1 MYILIH
7 KTDTS
12 VLLKDQLTSDMFL
25 NNKVD
30 VTARCSRFLCSTQ
43 LYSVCPSW
51 NSVVAVY
58 WLQADHKTKQ
68 RQQLQLLIYLPGLYD
83 MFYSLDSVI
92 WMVSV
97 KFWTVSCCLT

>member
-25 NNKVD
+25 NNKG

-43 LYSVCPSW
+43 LRFVCPSL

-97 KFWTVSCCLT
+97 KFVLFNII

>member
-25 NNKVD
+25 NNKG

-43 LYSVCPSW
+43 LRFVCPSL

-92 WMVSV
+92 WVVSV

>member
-1 MYILIH
+1 MYVLIH

-25 NNKVD
+25 NNKG

-43 LYSVCPSW
+43 LRFVCPSL

-97 KFWTVSCCLT
+97 KFVLFNII

>member
-25 NNKVD
+25 NNKG

-43 LYSVCPSW
+43 LRFVCPSL

>member
-25 NNKVD
+25 NNKG

-43 LYSVCPSW
+43 LRFVCPSL

-83 MFYSLDSVI
+83 MFYSLDSVT

-97 KFWTVSCCLT
+97 KFVLFNII

>member
-25 NNKVD
+25 NNKG

-43 LYSVCPSW
+43 LRFVCPSL

-92 WMVSV
+92 LMVSV
-97 KFWTVSCCLT
+97 KFWTGSCCLT

>member
-1 MYILIH
+1 MYVLIH

-25 NNKVD
+25 NNKG

-43 LYSVCPSW
+43 LRFVCPSL

-92 WMVSV
+92 LMVSV
-97 KFWTVSCCLT
+97 KFWTGSCCLT